1 MTAAMPHPV
10 PGSTLAL
17 PHLTQAQAPLTHA
30 VDVIN
35 ERGETEAVH
44 IPAERP
50 LTVYVDRRELVTLM
64 TLGAAPEALTIGWL
78 RNQRLVKRLDEIA
91 SVQVDWEVD
100 AVSVTTHHGL
110 QNADQKLGSRTVTT
124 GCGQGSVFGGLM
136 DEVDRITLPE
146 ARLTQ
151 GELYGIVNAIRL
163 KETTYKSAGS
173 VHGCALFRGE
183 ALLTFVEDVGRHNA
197 IDTIAGW
204 MWMNTDGKVPQGGAS
219 STLSGGTPAEN
230 AASESLHAPMSGA
243 DKVFYTTGRLTSEM
257 VIKSAQMGVPI
268 VVSRSGMTQM
278 GHAVAQQLGLCAI
291 GRATNRRFVC
301 YSGTDRLV
309 LQPELAQVPVV
320 PVARGGAGTAS

>member
-1 MTAAMPHPV
+1 MND
-10 PGSTLAL
+10 STLAPSL
-17 PHLTQAQAPLTHA
+17 PSQPLDLPRLTQAQAPLTQA

-35 ERGETEAVH
+35 ERGETEQVH
-44 IPAERP
+44 IPAERA

-64 TLGAAPEALTIGWL
+64 TLGAHPELLVLGYL
-78 RNQRLVKRLDEIA
+78 RNQRLVD
-91 SVQVDWEVD
+91 SVFDIESITVDWDVNAA
-100 AVSVTTHHGL
+100 AVRTRHGI
-110 QNADQKLGSRTVTT
+110 ARIEERTASKVVTT

-136 DEVDRITLPE
+136 DEVDRIELPQ
-146 ARLTQ
+146 AQLTQ
-151 GELYGIVNAIRL
+151 AQLYGLVNAIRL

-183 ALLTFVEDVGRHNA
+183 DMLVFVEDVGRHNA

-204 MWMNTDGKVPQGGAS
+204 MWMNPEATSASPSAQAGQTDTAS
-219 STLSGGTPAEN
+219 FQ
-230 AASESLHAPMSGA
+230 PMGGA

-301 YSGTDRLV
+301 YAGAHRLV
-309 LQPELAQVPVV
+309 LQPELA
-320 PVARGGAGTAS
+320 